1 MKKTIYIMLCSL
13 ILAGALAGC
22 SARPE
27 PPDATSAPA
36 QTPSADLTA
45 KRQAAFEK
53 ADALAA
59 GYYYDDA
66 LAALEAFKS
75 EAGGDGQTED
85 KLAEIKAA
93 KAGLV
98 NYTGDIPHI
107 FFHSLIVYP
116 EMVFKDKTTPMGGY
130 NAGFSEKAEIE
141 KILPELYKRGYVLY
155 DLDKCWTKVDGK
167 MTRQDIMLPEGKK
180 PLILSVDDVAYAYG
194 DGFAQKLIVKAD
206 GSLVNLVKNPQGQ
219 TEEMADGDVQG
230 VVDAFVK
237 EHPDFSYQGHKGT
250 FALTGYQGAFGYS
263 YDTEEGQAD
272 IKNVVAALKADGWNF
287 ASHSYTHNRDRY
299 YGPGSKPENI
309 RYDINKWN
317 AVVRPCLGDTRLFI
331 APFGYRVK
339 EPGLQHV
346 LDGGFDIYCTVNNK
360 IINELYDD
368 YALMSRIEISGYSMT
383 YYKTLLR
390 DNFFD
395 PDTVL
400 DTASRPPVTA

>member
-1 MKKTIYIMLCSL
+1 
-13 ILAGALAGC
+13 
-22 SARPE
+22 
-27 PPDATSAPA
+27 
-36 QTPSADLTA
+36 
-45 KRQAAFEK
+45 
-53 ADALAA
+53 
-59 GYYYDDA
+59 
-66 LAALEAFKS
+66 
-75 EAGGDGQTED
+75 
-85 KLAEIKAA
+85 
-93 KAGLV
+93 
-98 NYTGDIPHI
+98 
-107 FFHSLIVYP
+107 
-116 EMVFKDKTTPMGGY
+116 
-130 NAGFSEKAEIE
+130 
-141 KILPELYKRGYVLY
+141 
-155 DLDKCWTKVDGK
+155 

-194 DGFAQKLIVKAD
+194 DGFAQKLIVKDD

-263 YDTEEGQAD
+263 YDTEEGRAD

-317 AVVRPCLGDTRLFI
+317 ALVRPCLGDTRLFI

-339 EPGLQHV
+339 EPGLQYV